1 MRVCLGGTFNKFHR
15 AHKKLIDLVLSIGD
29 ENYIGVTSD
38 EYTKKVKKKKRG
50 LKTFQERASVVADY
64 VEDKATVFK
73 LNDYA
78 GPAMDE
84 IMDAVVVSEE
94 TLPNALKINKER
106 SEKGFK
112 ELAVFVIPTM
122 SKKELGE

>member
-1 MRVCLGGTFNKFHR
+1 MRICLGGTFNKFHK
-15 AHKKLIDLVLSIGD
+15 AHKKLVDLTLRVGD
-29 ENYIGVTSD
+29 EVYIGVTSD

-50 LKTFQERASVVADY
+50 LKTFHERASVVADY

-78 GPAMDE
+78 GPALDE
-84 IMDAVVVSEE
+84 VMDAVVVSEE

-112 ELAVFVIPTM
+112 ELAVFVIPMM
-122 SKKELGE
+122 SKKELEE